1 MSWFISKKEFENE
14 DERKLE
20 KLFKEAIGYGAV
32 MALMHFDVHGKEKEP
47 VKDSLV
53 DFLSR
58 LTKEEG
64 VLYCKGEIDEVVGSE
79 EEGYSSNAEVKL
91 LTNNFSTMLLVSMR
105 YGPIAVEILEPAE
118 IKFNIQEMQDLLLTG
133 SEISKQYAS
142 FVVEKVW
149 GPEQLEKYRER
160 VTKQMQEGR
169 KLREKAE
176 KKPE

>member
-14 DERKLE
+14 DQHKLE
-20 KLFKEAIGYGAV
+20 KLIKEAVGYGAIL
-32 MALMHFDVHGKEKEP
+32 ALMHFDVHGKEKEP
-47 VKDSLV
+47 IKDTLV
-53 DFLSR
+53 DLVSR
-58 LTKEEG
+58 LAKEEG

-79 EEGYSSNAEVKL
+79 EEGYSSNAEVKV
-91 LTNNFSTMLLVSMR
+91 LTDNFSTMLLLSMR
-105 YGPIAVEILEPAE
+105 YGPIAAEILEPTE
-118 IKFNIQEMQDLLLTG
+118 IKLNTQEMQDLLLTG

-176 KKPE
+176 KK